1 MLIIKLTRTQ
11 LLQQESKLKEER
23 QKLKK
28 LAKKPNSTKSA
39 NIKNSSEKLTQKNM
53 PQRKMSGGNL
63 KPKAKTGL
71 RSTCGKKVLN
81 KKNAN
86 RSQTVAR
93 KPIQSMGVK
102 KPGVSKNTN
111 NLGQKAKLSVGT
123 KFKKVHVSQ
132 KKSTGKKIVQK
143 RQLRRKV
150 VSRAAP
156 KRNLTTSKPNAAKK
170 SSQAGSKE
178 SRATKNENV
187 NKLGEGQKQAG
198 KTENLSEKKPDCCC
212 SQNSG
217 EIIQSCW
224 MCRLSQ
230 RLGGKLI
237 GNKTKLK

>member
-39 NIKNSSEKLTQKNM
+39 NIKSSEKLTQKNT
-53 PQRKMSGGNL
+53 PEKKMSGGNL
-63 KPKAKTGL
+63 KPKTKTGL
-71 RSTCGKKVLN
+71 RSTCGKKDLN

-111 NLGQKAKLSVGT
+111 NHGQKAKLSVGT

-156 KRNLTTSKPNAAKK
+156 KRNRTTSKPNAAKK

-187 NKLGEGQKQAG
+187 NNLGVGQKQAG

-217 EIIQSCW
+217 EMIQSCW